1 MGRLDRLRRRLLT
14 LPAEM
19 DFREVDAVL
28 KGDGYRLDRVDGSHH
43 QYTKP
48 AGETRT
54 VSSHK
59 STVQRYQLRQIADKI
74 RQPGEGA

>member
-1 MGRLDRLRRRLLT
+1 MGRLDRLRQRLLT

-28 KGDGYRLDRVDGSHH
+28 KGDGYRLDRADDSHR

-48 AGETRT
+48 GWETQT
-54 VSSHK
+54 LSSHK
-59 STVQRYQLRQIADKI
+59 GKVQRYQLRQIADKI
-74 RQPGEGA
+74 RQPGE